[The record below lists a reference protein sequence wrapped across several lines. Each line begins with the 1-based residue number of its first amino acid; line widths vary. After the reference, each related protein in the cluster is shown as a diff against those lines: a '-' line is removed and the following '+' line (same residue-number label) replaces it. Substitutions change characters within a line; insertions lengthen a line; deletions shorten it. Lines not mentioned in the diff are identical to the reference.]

1 MRMIS
6 LFKSLPVYGV
16 ALAATASWTQAAPS
30 ETPAGRPN
38 ILVIIT
44 DDHSCQ
50 TLGTCAEDSP
60 MPYPNFH
67 KLAEE
72 GMVFDRSY
80 CANSLCGPS
89 RACIYTGR
97 HSHRNG
103 YLFNEHA
110 KPFDGAQPTFP
121 KMLQK
126 AGYQTAIV
134 GKWHLESNPTGFD
147 YWEIFPGQGSYFNPD
162 FITPGKNGKR
172 AVRREPGYATEL
184 VTKKSLDW
192 LDKRDQSKPFM
203 LVVGHKAPHR
213 CWCPSIQNLG
223 KAKKYVDAL
232 KPPTNLSD
240 DFSNRPEFLKSNE
253 QTLLN
258 HFNPWSDEHL
268 IREAVPEDL
277 RPLLESPVSQTMRTK
292 YEWEMPEWNRMSPE
306 QVKAWRSYHLER
318 TKKLV
323 EDVRAGRIKTR
334 NDVLLRRWKH
344 YMEDYLGTVL
354 SVDESIGE
362 LMDYLKKNGLEENT
376 LVLYCGDQ
384 GFYMG
389 EHGLYDKRWILEE
402 SFRMPLI
409 MKWKGRI
416 KPGVRSN
423 AMVQELDYAPTFC
436 EVAVADTPENMATF
450 QGRSLTPLFADGE
463 APSFMDRPLYY
474 AFYENPGEHNAPRHD
489 GLRTNRYTFSYL
501 WTSGEWMLFDNEKD
515 PAQMQN
521 VYGKPAYAK
530 TVEELKKLYG
540 RLRKEYQVPD
550 GFPGATGK
558 LYVEP
563 QWNSP
568 GEQPAKES
576 TK

>member
-1 MRMIS
+1 MHMSS
-6 LFKSLPVYGV
+6 LFKPLSVCGV
-16 ALAATASWTQAAPS
+16 ALAAVASWAQSAPS
-30 ETPAGRPN
+30 ETPSKRPN
-38 ILVIIT
+38 IIVIVT

-60 MPYPNFH
+60 MPFPNFH

-110 KPFDGAQPTFP
+110 KPFDGSQPTFP
-121 KMLQK
+121 KMLK
-126 AGYQTAIV
+126 KIGYQTGIV
-134 GKWHLESNPTGFD
+134 GKWHLESDPTGYD

-172 AVRREPGYATEL
+172 VVRREPGYATEL

-192 LDKRDQSKPFM
+192 LDKRDKSKPFM

-223 KAKKYVDAL
+223 KAKQYVDAL
-232 KPPTNLSD
+232 EPPANLFD
-240 DFSNRPEFLKSNE
+240 DYSKRPEFLKSNE

-277 RPLLESPVSQTMRTK
+277 RPLLESPVSQTMHTK
-292 YEWEMPEWNRMSPE
+292 YDWEMPEWDRMSPE

-318 TKKLV
+318 TNRLV
-323 EDVRAGRIKTR
+323 EDIRAGRIKTR

-362 LMDYLKKNGLEENT
+362 LMAYLKKNGLEENT

-389 EHGLYDKRWILEE
+389 EHGLYDKRWIFEE

-416 KPGVRSN
+416 KPGVRSD
-423 AMVQELDYAPTFC
+423 AMVQEIDYAPTFC
-436 EVAVADTPENMATF
+436 EVAGADTPENMATF
-450 QGRSLTPLFADGE
+450 QGRSLTPLFATGE
-463 APSFMDRPLYY
+463 APSFTDRPLYY

-515 PAQMQN
+515 PAQMRN
-521 VYGKPAYAK
+521 VYGEPAYAK
-530 TVEELKKLYG
+530 TVEELKKLYHG
-540 RLRKEYQVPD
+540 LRKEYQVPD
-550 GFPGATGK
+550 GFPGARGK
-558 LYVEP
+558 LSVEP

-568 GEQPAKES
+568 GKQSVGNAAK
-576 TK
+576 